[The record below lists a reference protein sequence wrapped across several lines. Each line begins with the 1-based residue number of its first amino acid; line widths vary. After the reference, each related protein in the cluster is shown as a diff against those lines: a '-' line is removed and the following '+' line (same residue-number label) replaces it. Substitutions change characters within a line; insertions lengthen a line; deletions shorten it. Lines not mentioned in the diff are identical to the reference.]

1 MARKK
6 LKAPAKKPTPK
17 TSSQAKG
24 KPAPAA
30 APPPPTIVV
39 FYELR
44 GVTGVRHHSEHADPA
59 RAQIAARHLI
69 SSPDVDQAWIIKGV
83 EVLRASS

>member
-1 MARKK
+1 MAKK
-6 LKAPAKKPTPK
+6 KPKPPAKKPAARPPVK
-17 TSSQAKG
+17 QK
-24 KPAPAA
+24 APPP
-30 APPPPTIVV
+30 PPPPTIVV

-44 GVTGVRHHSEHADPA
+44 GVTGVRFHSEHAEPI

-83 EVLRASS
+83 EVLRAAN

>member
-6 LKAPAKKPTPK
+6 LKAPAKKP
-17 TSSQAKG
+17 A
-24 KPAPAA
+24 ARPAA
-30 APPPPTIVV
+30 KQKAPPPPPAPTIVV

-44 GVTGVRHHSEHADPA
+44 GLTGVRYHSEHAEVA

-83 EVLRASS
+83 EIVRAAT

>member
-6 LKAPAKKPTPK
+6 SKPPAKKPP
-17 TSSQAKG
+17 AKPPTRQ
-24 KPAPAA
+24 K
-30 APPPPTIVV
+30 APPPPPTPTIVV

-44 GVTGVRHHSEHADPA
+44 GLTGVRYHSEHADVA

-69 SSPDVDQAWIIKGV
+69 SSPEVDQAWIIKDV
-83 EVLRASS
+83 EIVRAAT